1 MSSPQLSQRTFS
13 KSVLVREQP
22 TATFNIQCYDS
33 SGQTINC
40 NYFSVN
46 IAAVSGLVTP
56 AASPF
61 VAVSPIN
68 GTITSVTPLSHITAS
83 TTVSSLTASSPLGVG
98 LLISSGVTN
107 NYEYLCL
114 PTENFN
120 VIRVVAW
127 TPNPVIPG
135 NNFAYAVNITYG
147 IVQPFNSEKLE
158 DRYTYNLGS

>member
-33 SGQTINC
+33 SGQFINC

-46 IAAVSGLVTP
+46 ITAVSGLVTP
-56 AASPF
+56 AANPF

-68 GTITSVTPLSHITAS
+68 GTISSINPLSHSVAL
-83 TTVSSLTASSPLGVG
+83 TTISSLTASSPLGVG
-98 LLISSGVTN
+98 LLISSGIPN

-114 PTENFN
+114 PTENFTA
-120 VIRVVAW
+120 IRVVTW
-127 TPNPVIPG
+127 TPNPVLPG
-135 NNFAYAVNITYG
+135 NNLAYAVNVTYG
-147 IVQPFNSEKLE
+147 IVQPFNSEKLK
-158 DRYTYNLGS
+158 DKYTYNLGS

>member
-1 MSSPQLSQRTFS
+1 MSSTQLSQRTFS

-33 SGQTINC
+33 SGKTINC

-61 VAVSPIN
+61 VAVSPFS
-68 GTITSVTPLSHITAS
+68 GTITSVTPLSHTAALTS
-83 TTVSSLTASSPLGVG
+83 ISSLTASSPLGVG

-120 VIRVVAW
+120 AIRVVSW
-127 TPNPVIPG
+127 TPNPVIAG
-135 NNFAYAVNITYG
+135 NNLAYAVNITYG
-147 IVQPFNSEKLE
+147 VVIPFNPIEAK
-158 DRYTYNLGS
+158 DRYQYDLGR